1 MAVCNTLPPASS
13 AGSAVLVAQAVDWF
27 AVRIAPLAWV
37 PQVADSQVEY
47 NRPLAAA
54 ALLAAR
60 VVAAQALRG

>member
-1 MAVCNTLPPASS
+1 VAVCNTLPPASS
-13 AGSAVLVAQAVDWF
+13 AASAVLVAQVVDWF

-54 ALLAAR
+54 AVWAAR
-60 VVAAQALRG
+60 AVAAQALRG